1 MMTPLICFPGKSEQ
15 NEGEL
20 LKKII
25 ILAISFSI
33 NIIDKHKITN
43 NCGEFLILRRM

>member
-20 LKKII
+20 PKNII

-33 NIIDKHKITN
+33 NIIESSISHSRQAQDHK
-43 NCGEFLILRRM
+43 